1 MRRCRWIFAWLATSL
16 LALHAQAA
24 QPEESAEIFAG
35 RGSIQVAFA
44 PWDDAEGLLS
54 ETVAGARHQILV
66 QAFLLTSR
74 TFAFSLIDAKTRGVD
89 VQVLADARQHAETP
103 GSLLDLLQRHGIPVW
118 LETRYR
124 SAHNKIVVIDA
135 DGQAR
140 GSGAKPV
147 VISGSYNFTQ
157 LHLERAAHEC
167 REPDRD
173 PRPLSI
179 GPTLCTELASPS
191 ATGNTASII
200 ITRRH

>member
-147 VISGSYNFTQ
+147 VISGSYNFTWSAQ
-157 LHLERAAHEC
+157 HMNAENLIVI
-167 REPDRD
+167 RD
-173 PRPLSI
+173 HSPL
-179 GPTLCTELASPS
+179 ARHF
-191 ATGNTASII
+191 AQNW
-200 ITRRH
+200 RRHQQQATPLQSLSRGDIEH